1 MNRRLSLLLFA
12 ALPLQAQS
20 DAQIF
25 PLDSIAGLKPIN
37 VKIDAARYL
46 DRTAVHV
53 SAADDNGAMVVVPFT
68 FRDGVIELEAAGKP
82 SAGAFQGAR
91 GFIGLAFH
99 LAADARRY
107 ECFYLRPTNGRADDQ
122 LRRNHSVQY
131 VSEPD
136 YPWDRLRRESP
147 GQYESYVD
155 LEPGVWTKIRIVVGR
170 RNAQLFVHESA
181 QPCLIVN
188 DLKLGESEGPL
199 ALWVGP
205 GTDGY
210 FSQLRITS
218 RR

>member
-1 MNRRLSLLLFA
+1 MLLLFA
-12 ALPLQAQS
+12 ALPL
-20 DAQIF
+20 DAQLDVRTF
-25 PLDSIAGLKPIN
+25 PLDSTEGLKPLN
-37 VKIDAARYL
+37 VKIEAVKYL

-53 SAADDNGAMVVVPFT
+53 AAANDIGAMVIVPCT
-68 FRDGVIELEAAGKP
+68 FRNGTIEMEVAGKP
-82 SAGAFQGAR
+82 AARAGQFAR

-131 VSEPD
+131 ESEPD
-136 YPWDRLRRESP
+136 YPWNRLRDESP

-155 LEPGVWTKIRIVVGR
+155 LEPGVWTKIRIVVAGR
-170 RNAQLFVHESA
+170 KAQLYVHGSA
-181 QPCLIVN
+181 QPCLIVS
-188 DLKLGESEGPL
+188 DLKLGESDGPL

-210 FSQLRITS
+210 FSNVRVT
-218 RR
+218 R